1 MILPVT
7 INVQMIVSR
16 LIRRLSSVSII
27 STKTAVIGVIVP
39 VEILV
44 PGVLGR
50 LTARVA
56 QLLDSHG
63 YSVVLLDE
71 ITDADLEAGLRYVD
85 NDICA
90 PAIAIIGQYMRWAEQ
105 HAGVEEISVLAPILC
120 HSCRSISLRDTL
132 DVVFKRAGY
141 HDVKLVELSSSELRA
156 LAEPAVEEA
165 LIAHSTT
172 IGLCGNVPVLTIK
185 ELRRTVCTHLENSG
199 VSVVIPPL
207 KRILD
212 QQDFLTPSLEY
223 FSEVGIRT
231 AICILPFGCMSGH
244 VYARGQVR
252 ELRKRFPEIDLT
264 ILDYDPSASD
274 INLINRTELV
284 IQAAAER
291 SV

>member
-1 MILPVT
+1 M
-7 INVQMIVSR
+7 
-16 LIRRLSSVSII
+16 
-27 STKTAVIGVIVP
+27 IVP
-39 VEILV
+39 VVILV
-44 PGVLGR
+44 PGMLGS

-56 QLLDSHG
+56 QLLENRG
-63 YSVVLLDE
+63 YSVMLLDE
-71 ITDADLEAGLRYVD
+71 ITGADLEAGLRYVD

-90 PAIAIIGQYMRWAEQ
+90 PTIAMIGQCIRWAEQ
-105 HAGVEEISVLAPILC
+105 HTGAEEISVLTPVLC
-120 HSCRSISLRDTL
+120 HDCRSISLRDTL
-132 DVVFKRAGY
+132 DVTFKRAGC
-141 HDVKLVELSSSELRA
+141 HDVKLGELSSSELKA
-156 LAEPAVEEA
+156 LAGPAVEKA
-165 LIAHSTT
+165 PIAHGTT
-172 IGLCGNVPVLTIK
+172 IGLCGNVPVLTIE

-244 VYARGQVR
+244 VYARGQLR
-252 ELRKRFPEIDLT
+252 KLRKRFPEIDLT
-264 ILDYDPSASD
+264 ILDYDLSASD

-291 SV
+291 LI